1 MRALPI
7 VLAAV
12 GAISLLT
19 AAVPAKAD
27 WDDYGRSGWRGHR
40 AWGPGYYYPAQPRYY
55 RYGYVRPIAPYRY
68 ARPVV
73 VVRPPIVVVRPRY

>member
-1 MRALPI
+1 MRVLPI

-12 GAISLLT
+12 GAISLLA

-27 WDDYGRSGWRGHR
+27 WDDGYGRPGWRNPHR
-40 AWGPGYYYPAQPRYY
+40 AWGPGY
-55 RYGYVRPIAPYRY
+55 RYGY

-73 VVRPPIVVVRPRY
+73 VVPRRVVVVRRPVVVVRRPIIVVR